1 MKLASLFSLQ
11 LGWGDDQDDSI
22 SALVL
27 QRYRQAADQGLPQAC
42 VKMAEGCKDA
52 AEAARWRAAAGV

>member
-1 MKLASLFSLQ
+1 MKLAPLFSLQ

-22 SALVL
+22 SALLL

-42 VKMAEGCKDA
+42 VKMAECCKDA